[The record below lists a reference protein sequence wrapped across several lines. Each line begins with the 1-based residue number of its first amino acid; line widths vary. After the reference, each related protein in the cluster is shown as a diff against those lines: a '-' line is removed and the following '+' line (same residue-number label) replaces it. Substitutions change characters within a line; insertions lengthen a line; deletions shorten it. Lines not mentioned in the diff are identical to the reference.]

1 MSKVEKSGSVEVK
14 VVKTED
20 EGGEFHT
27 QQVGIFI
34 CTTNSKLHQ
43 LGKDSVT
50 LLYKFR
56 AIKRRSSKEEGAGTI
71 LLGTKSTKRTEEG
84 LAKLYSPRP
93 QIPYN
98 HRNSSAGDKKFEREG
113 GRGQGQGGGKRQGG
127 KEEKP
132 RWPFACFPQFRT
144 QTQVSQRLSSRP
156 WQGRGI
162 SGGIVKQGGKAT
174 G

>member
-34 CTTNSKLHQ
+34 CTSKLHQ

-50 LLYKFR
+50 LLYIFR
-56 AIKRRSSKEEGAGTI
+56 AIKRRSSKEEGVATI
-71 LLGTKSTKRTEEG
+71 LLGTKSTRRTEEG
-84 LAKLYSPRP
+84 LARLYSPRP
-93 QIPYN
+93 HIPFN

-132 RWPFACFPQFRT
+132 RWPFACFPQSRT
-144 QTQVSQRLSSRP
+144 PTQVAQCLGSRP
-156 WQGRGI
+156 WQGRRI
-162 SGGIVKQGGKAT
+162 
-174 G
+174 

>member
-27 QQVGIFI
+27 QQVGIFLSI
-34 CTTNSKLHQ
+34 SRLHQ
-43 LGKDSVT
+43 LEKDC
-50 LLYKFR
+50 LIQLYIFR
-56 AIKRRSSKEEGAGTI
+56 AIKRRSSKEEGVATI

-84 LAKLYSPRP
+84 LARLYSPRP
-93 QIPYN
+93 QIPCN

-132 RWPFACFPQFRT
+132 RWPFACSPQFRT
-144 QTQVSQRLSSRP
+144 QTQVSQCLGSRP

-162 SGGIVKQGGKAT
+162 SGCIVEQGGKAT

>member
-1 MSKVEKSGSVEVK
+1 MNLHLHSSYDIENIYQKPVFFLFISKGFSDTVI
-14 VVKTED
+14 
-20 EGGEFHT
+20 H
-27 QQVGIFI
+27 
-34 CTTNSKLHQ
+34 
-43 LGKDSVT
+43 
-50 LLYKFR
+50 FR
-56 AIKRRSSKEEGAGTI
+56 AIRRRSSKEEGVATI

-84 LAKLYSPRP
+84 LARLWSTRS
-93 QIPYN
+93 QIPFNY
-98 HRNSSAGDKKFEREG
+98 RNSSAGDKKFEREG
-113 GRGQGQGGGKRQGG
+113 LRGQGQGGGKRQGG

-162 SGGIVKQGGKAT
+162 SGCIVKQGSKAT

>member
-1 MSKVEKSGSVEVK
+1 MSKVEKNGSVEVK

-27 QQVGIFI
+27 QQVGVFLSI
-34 CTTNSKLHQ
+34 SRLHQ
-43 LGKDSVT
+43 LEKDC
-50 LLYKFR
+50 LLQLYIFG
-56 AIKRRSSKEEGAGTI
+56 AIKRRSSKEEGVATI

-84 LAKLYSPRP
+84 LARLYSPRP
-93 QIPYN
+93 EIPYN

-132 RWPFACFPQFRT
+132 RWPFACSPQFRT
-144 QTQVSQRLSSRP
+144 QAQVSQCLGSRP

-162 SGGIVKQGGKAT
+162 SGCIVEQGGKAT

>member
-1 MSKVEKSGSVEVK
+1 MREGSSTHSRLV
-14 VVKTED
+14 
-20 EGGEFHT
+20 FSYLS
-27 QQVGIFI
+27 I
-34 CTTNSKLHQ
+34 SKLHRF
-43 LGKDSVT
+43 GKNC
-50 LLYKFR
+50 LIRLYIFR
-56 AIKRRSSKEEGAGTI
+56 AIRRRSSKEEGVATI

-84 LAKLYSPRP
+84 LARLYSPRP
-93 QIPYN
+93 QIPCN

-144 QTQVSQRLSSRP
+144 QTQVSQCLSSRP

-162 SGGIVKQGGKAT
+162 SGCIVEQGGKAT

>member
-1 MSKVEKSGSVEVK
+1 MSKVEKNGSVEVK

-27 QQVGIFI
+27 QQVGIFLFI
-34 CTTNSKLHQ
+34 SKGFSDTVIH
-43 LGKDSVT
+43 
-50 LLYKFR
+50 FR
-56 AIKRRSSKEEGAGTI
+56 AIRRRSSKEEGVATI

-84 LAKLYSPRP
+84 LARLWSTRS
-93 QIPYN
+93 QIPFNY
-98 HRNSSAGDKKFEREG
+98 RNSSAGDKKFEREG

-162 SGGIVKQGGKAT
+162 SGCIVKQGSKAT